1 LKNNIIFVAVKFQTK
16 MTLSHKFMA
25 LGVSALLLT
34 ACGGSKEHEAAS
46 EGIDSTTVV
55 KDTTPVTV
63 DDTTKFKF
71 DFTIANI
78 PSPANSVQELAAW
91 GVPYDNSI
99 LNNPKNTSKY
109 TTEYQRSINLGVY
122 NIDMAYAMVSEKGP
136 DVLQYM
142 KNILIM
148 SDALGLKGA
157 VDMMVGKRAESNLNS
172 KDSLFKIL
180 DEIFVKS
187 DSYLRTNERV
197 YTAATVFAGSWLESL
212 YITCKL
218 NEKVA
223 EGPLKEKARK
233 HLWEQRFHL
242 GNLIN
247 LLSDYK
253 DKKECGELI
262 KDLKPIHEEINAIK
276 QSSDMTDEKFT
287 SISAKIA
294 ALRNKLTSN

>member
-1 LKNNIIFVAVKFQTK
+1 
-16 MTLSHKFMA
+16 MTLSHKFIT
-25 LGVSALLLT
+25 LSVTALLLT
-34 ACGGSKEHEAAS
+34 ACGGSKETENHGESADLSAI
-46 EGIDSTTVV
+46 EQ
-55 KDTTPVTV
+55 DTIAVTV

-71 DFTIANI
+71 DFAIANI
-78 PSPANSVQELAAW
+78 PSPATSMQELGTW

-122 NIDMAYAMVSEKGP
+122 NIDMAYAMTCDKGP

-142 KNILIM
+142 KNILM
-148 SDALGLKGA
+148 LSDALGLKGA

-212 YITCKL
+212 YLTCKISGQL
-218 NEKVA
+218 TDPASIEKSH
-223 EGPLKEKARK
+223 K
-233 HLWEQRFHL
+233 HLWEQRLHL

-247 LLSDYK
+247 LLGDYK
-253 DKKECGELI
+253 DKKECAELI
-262 KDLKPIHEEINAIK
+262 KDLTPINDEIKAIK
-276 QSSDMTDEKFT
+276 QPTEMTPDKFN
-287 SISAKIA
+287 SISSKIY

>member
-1 LKNNIIFVAVKFQTK
+1 
-16 MTLSHKFMA
+16 MTLSHKFITLSVTA
-25 LGVSALLLT
+25 LMLA
-34 ACGGSKEHEAAS
+34 ACGGSKES
-46 EGIDSTTVV
+46 ETHGESTEVPAVTAQ
-55 KDTTPVTV
+55 DTTAVTV

-71 DFTIANI
+71 DFAIANI
-78 PSPANSVQELAAW
+78 PSPANSMQELATW
-91 GVPYDNSI
+91 GVPYDNS
-99 LNNPKNTSKY
+99 LLSNPKNFSKF

-142 KNILIM
+142 KSILMI

-157 VDMMVGKRAESNLNS
+157 VDNMVGKRAESNLNS

-212 YITCKL
+212 YLTCKISGQL
-218 NEKVA
+218 SDAASVEKSH
-223 EGPLKEKARK
+223 K
-233 HLWEQRFHL
+233 HLWEQRLHL

-247 LLSDYK
+247 LLGDYK
-253 DKKECGELI
+253 DKKECAELI
-262 KDLKPIHEEINAIK
+262 KDLKPIHNEITAIK
-276 QSSDMTDEKFT
+276 QPSEMNADKFN
-287 SISAKIA
+287 SISAKIY
-294 ALRNKLTSN
+294 ALRNKLTGN

>member
-1 LKNNIIFVAVKFQTK
+1 MFLFKFKIK
-16 MTLSHKFMA
+16 MKFTHTIMSLSVTA
-25 LGVSALLLT
+25 LMLS
-34 ACGGSKEHEAAS
+34 ACGGGKEAEIAG
-46 EGIDSTTVV
+46 EGLDSTIVA

-71 DFTIANI
+71 DFAIANI
-78 PSPANSVQELAAW
+78 PSPANSMQELGTW
-91 GVPYDNSI
+91 GVAYDNSI
-99 LNNPKNTSKY
+99 LNSPKNVSKY

-122 NIDMAYAMVSEKGP
+122 NIDMAYAMVNEKGP

-142 KNILIM
+142 KNILVI

-197 YTAATVFAGSWLESL
+197 YTAAVVFAGSWMESL
-212 YITCKL
+212 YLTCKI
-218 NEKVA
+218 NEQVTDPA
-223 EGPLKEKARK
+223 LKEKARK
-233 HLWEQRFHL
+233 HLWEQRLHL

-247 LLSDYK
+247 LLGDYK
-253 DKKECGELI
+253 DKKECAELI
-262 KDLKPIHEEINAIK
+262 KDLKPIHEEITAIK
-276 QSSDMTDEKFT
+276 QPSEMSDEKFK
-287 SISAKIA
+287 SISAKLT
-294 ALRNKLTSN
+294 ALRNKLTNN

>member
-1 LKNNIIFVAVKFQTK
+1 
-16 MTLSHKFMA
+16 MTLSHKFIA
-25 LGVSALLLT
+25 LGVTALMLT
-34 ACGGSKEHEAAS
+34 ACGGGKETESTGEA
-46 EGIDSTTVV
+46 IDSVGV
-55 KDTTPVTV
+55 MPKDTTPVTV
-63 DDTTKFKF
+63 NDTTKFKF
-71 DFTIANI
+71 DFAIANI
-78 PSPANSVQELAAW
+78 PSPANSMQQLGTW

-99 LNNPKNTSKY
+99 LNNPKNGSKY

-142 KNILIM
+142 KNILVL

-157 VDMMVGKRAESNLNS
+157 VDMMVGKRAETNLNS

-212 YITCKL
+212 YLTCRI
-218 NEKVA
+218 NERVTDP
-223 EGPLKEKARK
+223 ELKDKART
-233 HLWEQRFHL
+233 HLWEQRMHL

-253 DKKECGELI
+253 DKKECAELI
-262 KDLKPIHEEINAIK
+262 KDLKPIHDEIMTMK
-276 QSSDMTDEKFT
+276 QPSEMTDEKFK
-287 SISAKIA
+287 SISTKIV
-294 ALRNKLTSN
+294 ALRNKLTAN